1 MKDINKHISKA
12 LEPYKKESL
21 YNLPIDLIAFP
32 IIIIITLILFPIVL
46 IEEIP
51 LIILV
56 LLANYRITI
65 LGMIEQK
72 TDNNAS
78 GIWEQAEKD
87 GCKDG
92 FFHYA
97 VEEYL
102 IDPQNNYGY
111 KICLFD

>member
-56 LLANYRITI
+56 LLANYCYSTQS
-65 LGMIEQK
+65 L
-72 TDNNAS
+72 
-78 GIWEQAEKD
+78 
-87 GCKDG
+87 
-92 FFHYA
+92 
-97 VEEYL
+97 L
-102 IDPQNNYGY
+102 IMNSNGVWLWLSPIQR
-111 KICLFD
+111 L